1 MKKFIRIMSIVL
13 TLAFICAALASCG
26 GEKKIK
32 VAIVQIVDH
41 SSLNQIRD
49 TIIADLKAEYGDKIE
64 IITKNANND
73 PSNLTSIYANL
84 SDVDVVVPITT
95 PDAQSAKAAYANT
108 GIPLV
113 FGAVTDPVSAGLVGS
128 DAKNITGVSDYFPP
142 EQVINMIN
150 TLQPTAKKIGLLYT
164 SSEQNSVAAMNE
176 LKALMNEKGIKYEE
190 ASIVN
195 LSELET
201 AVQTLISKGVDAL
214 YTNTDNTIA
223 SAMPLYTGVAHAAG
237 VPVYCGAD
245 SMVADGGFAS
255 SGVDYVQ
262 VGHQVAKIVEEI
274 LGGKSPSEIPYQT
287 LEKFATCVNLKAAKD
302 AGITLDQTILADV
315 TVLVEEN
322 GTSHFGN

>member
-1 MKKFIRIMSIVL
+1 MKKFVKFAAL
-13 TLAFICAALASCG
+13 ALALAFICLAFASCG

-49 TIIADLKAEYGDKIE
+49 TIIADLKAEYGDNIE

-73 PSNLTSIYANL
+73 PSNLASIYANL
-84 SDVDVVVPITT
+84 TDVDVVVPITT

-113 FGAVTDPVSAGLVGS
+113 FAAVTNPVDAGLVGS

-142 EQVINMIN
+142 EQVVNMIN
-150 TLQPTAKKIGLLYT
+150 ALQPSAKKIGLLYT

-176 LKALMNEKGIKYEE
+176 LKALFNEKGVAYEE

-262 VGHQVAKIVEEI
+262 VGHQVAKIVEQI
-274 LGGKSPSEIPYQT
+274 LGGKSPSDIPYQT
-287 LEKFATCVNLKAAKD
+287 LEKFATCINLKAAKD
-302 AGITLDQTILADV
+302 AGITLDGSVLSSV
-315 TVLVEEN
+315 TVLVEED